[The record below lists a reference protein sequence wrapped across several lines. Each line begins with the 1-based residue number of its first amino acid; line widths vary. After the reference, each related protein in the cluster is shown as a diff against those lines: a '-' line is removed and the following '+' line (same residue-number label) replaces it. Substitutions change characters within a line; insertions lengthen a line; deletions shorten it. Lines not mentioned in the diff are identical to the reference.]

1 MDSQSNVSLIMAE
14 KLKEVIEPLCIGFSS
29 YALLDFPAHS
39 NVGDSAIYLGEIALF
54 DKIFKKPPSYVCT
67 KKDSATDIRKFA
79 PDGIIF
85 LHGGGNFGDIWP
97 AHQKFLQRILRQYPE
112 KKIVQLPQSIHFNSK
127 DAIEK
132 TANAIRK
139 HKDFTLLVRDHKSY
153 EFAKTNFDCDIKL
166 CPDSAYALS
175 DLQIESPNITRNVL
189 SLLRTDKE
197 RYLSPSEKAT
207 LECLGPVD
215 DWLKEK
221 SVKTGSDRLLN
232 LLFRYL
238 PWMRLN
244 LMQKKEIMFRRHA
257 QIRIDRGID
266 QLSSATWIISDRLH
280 VHILAM
286 LLEKEHFVLDNSYNK
301 LRNFISSWPV
311 DETTHIVESISELEI
326 KINSLRGT

>member
-1 MDSQSNVSLIMAE
+1 MAE

-67 KKDSATDIRKFA
+67 KKNSAADIRKFA

-97 AHQKFLQRILRQYPE
+97 AHQKFFERILRRYPE
-112 KKIVQLPQSIHFNSK
+112 IKIVQLPQSIHFNSK
-127 DAIEK
+127 DAIDK
-132 TANAIRK
+132 TANAIRN

-175 DLQIESPNITRNVL
+175 DLQIESPNITRDVL
-189 SLLRTDKE
+189 CLLRTDKE
-197 RYLSPSEKAT
+197 RYLSPSEKTT
-207 LECLGPVD
+207 LEGLGPVE

-221 SVKTGSDRLLN
+221 SVKTGADRLVN
-232 LLFRYL
+232 LLFRCL
-238 PWMRLN
+238 PWMRSD
-244 LMQKKEIMFRRHA
+244 LMKKKELMFRRHA
-257 QIRIDRGID
+257 QIRVDRGLS
-266 QLSSATWIISDRLH
+266 QLSTANLVVTDRLH
-280 VHILAM
+280 VHILSS
-286 LLEKEHFVLDNSYNK
+286 LLKKDHFVLDNFYNK
-301 LRNFISSWPV
+301 IQNYINTWPKDEFTRSV
-311 DETTHIVESISELEI
+311 DKIDDLKRIVEQL
-326 KINSLRGT
+326 